1 MSTSVKPGQ
10 KIRIAVP
17 ITKGDDTPIGARTET
32 RISTVEIV
40 RENGIIEETEGTVRS
55 DRMGID
61 WEISHP
67 VAEDAEANLVVLAT
81 RTGPVLASLLRVT
94 GKTIEVFSERLS
106 PSGRQEFPVRA
117 CGKSWDWLKGRT
129 LGEAYKT
136 LTEVID
142 PIQLVTTAE
151 PGQPVQPAEVTAA
164 PKTGKKRGPKPRAL
178 SVTAS
183 TEVLPAV
190 ASDPGEATMP
200 AGIVPTFAERAELWN
215 LHKSLVLEAEV
226 GNVEHVEELIET
238 LKRWCEGVRRT
249 RKAGDR
255 V

>member
-164 PKTGKKRGPKPRAL
+164 PKTGKKRGPKLPRPRSCRRWPRILVRPLCPPASCQHL
-178 SVTAS
+178 PSVPNSGTYTS
-183 TEVLPAV
+183 
-190 ASDPGEATMP
+190 
-200 AGIVPTFAERAELWN
+200 LWCWK
-215 LHKSLVLEAEV
+215 LKSGMSSML
-226 GNVEHVEELIET
+226 
-238 LKRWCEGVRRT
+238 RS
-249 RKAGDR
+249 
-255 V
+255 